1 MPTLTSLWPY
11 LLTAAQ
17 VSVAVLASTH
27 VVLHKRDVRAAIGW
41 IGLAWLVPFGGALL
55 YVVFGIN
62 RIRRRATGLRG
73 RRADGGPKNNDTTLR
88 ALESGL
94 PVECRHLGALAQLV
108 DHITETSLTAGNRV
122 TPLLSGPD
130 AYRAMLDAI
139 ETASA
144 SISLLTYIFDNDR
157 LGRVFVRALA
167 RAAARGV
174 RIRVLVDSVGTRYSR
189 PPITALLDNGNIE
202 VAEFLPSRFPFALP
216 YANLRNHRKILVVD
230 GNLGFVGGMNIRAG
244 HLAKRPPAA
253 ITDIHFR
260 LEGPVVRHLAETF
273 ADDWLFVCGEQRG
286 RVRIEPAAARDSAEK
301 ENGEA
306 FARGIAAGPDEAL
319 ERIRWAML
327 GALSV
332 ARRRVRIVTPYFLPD
347 PTMMTALMLAAM
359 RGVRVD
365 ILLPSRGNLRLVHW
379 ASRAKLASLLVR
391 GCLIW
396 LTPPPFDH
404 AKLMTVDGAWG
415 LFGSANWDPRS
426 LRLNFEFNVE
436 CYSRSVVADLDHII
450 EARRTRATPYRLAD
464 DQQRSLP
471 VRLRDSTAWL
481 LSPYL

>member
-1 MPTLTSLWPY
+1 MHLLTALWPY

-17 VSVAVLASTH
+17 IAVAVFTSGH

-41 IGLAWLVPFGGALL
+41 IGLAWLVPFGGPLL
-55 YVVFGIN
+55 YLLFGIN

-73 RRADGGPKNNDTTLR
+73 RRIDIERLTNSSVER
-88 ALESGL
+88 ALDSGL
-94 PVECRHLGALAQLV
+94 PVECQHLCALAQLM
-108 DHITETSLTAGNRV
+108 DRITQTPLTAGNRV
-122 TPLLSGPD
+122 TPLLSGKA

-139 ETASA
+139 ATANT
-144 SISLLTYIFDNDR
+144 SISLLAYIFDNDR
-157 LGRVFVRALA
+157 LGRLFVRELV
-167 RAAARGV
+167 RAAERGV
-174 RIRVLVDSVGTRYSR
+174 RVRVLVDSVGARYSR
-189 PPITALLDNGNIE
+189 PSITALLEGDRVD

-230 GNLGFVGGMNIRAG
+230 GRTGFVGSMNIRAG

-253 ITDIHFR
+253 IADIHFR

-273 ADDWLFVCGEQRG
+273 ADDWLFVRGEPRAHE
-286 RVRIEPAAARDSAEK
+286 RVETVAAGEPPHQG
-301 ENGEA
+301 NV

-319 ERIRWAML
+319 GRIRWAML
-327 GALSV
+327 GALAV
-332 ARRRVRIVTPYFLPD
+332 ARRQVRIITPYFLPD

-365 ILLPSRGNLRLVHW
+365 IVLPLRGNLRLVHW
-379 ASRAKLASLLVR
+379 ASRAKLAPLLTR

-415 LFGSANWDPRS
+415 FFGSANWDPRS

-436 CYSRSVVADLDHII
+436 CYSASMVADLDGVI
-450 EARRTRATPYRLAD
+450 EERLARATAYELAD
-464 DQQRSLP
+464 DRRRSLP
-471 VRLRDSTAWL
+471 ARLRDATAWL